1 MGLGA
6 VLLLDFP
13 VLVAGRG
20 WAEVDLG
27 QIFMAALLLLFEKDI
42 LFTAS
47 CLPCAVEA
55 IASVFGLRPAVFLLL
70 ICAKDGGPRPDSV
83 NIAEIRLWIV
93 IVEADDRSLVVLPE
107 EIDVHAVVLLHA
119 KKGSNKKYL
128 LYRIKKVLSIC
139 EEMRCGWRSVVVA
152 DDLEGV
158 RWVGV
163 EGGWGGVIN

>member
-13 VLVAGRG
+13 ILVAGRG

-27 QIFMAALLLLFEKDI
+27 QFFMAALLLLFEKDI

-70 ICAKDGGPRPDSV
+70 ICAEDGGPRPHSV

-107 EIDVHAVVLLHA
+107 
-119 KKGSNKKYL
+119 
-128 LYRIKKVLSIC
+128 
-139 EEMRCGWRSVVVA
+139 
-152 DDLEGV
+152 
-158 RWVGV
+158 
-163 EGGWGGVIN
+163 